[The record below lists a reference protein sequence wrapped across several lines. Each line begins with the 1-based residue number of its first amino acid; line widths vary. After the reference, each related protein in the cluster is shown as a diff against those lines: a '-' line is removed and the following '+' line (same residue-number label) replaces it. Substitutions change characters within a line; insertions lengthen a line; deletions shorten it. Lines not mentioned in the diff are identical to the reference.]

1 MTEPLLTHN
10 LGCSSCD
17 SSQQKLP
24 SGAFFSLRCLI
35 YKVHA
40 SRRNICYSST
50 FIPVCQALFLKSFFD
65 LFRRFFVQVLRFRHC
80 YSITSAFAC
89 QVFFFEIFSSF
100 DLKLLALAPLCQT
113 ALIDYHVFPR
123 LSSPFFEFFFSFR
136 SLSLDTRLS
145 CETASLD
152 YHASPLLVN
161 SFFPFFCSFCIMTG
175 MPSKKGVI
183 SMHPAF

>member
-1 MTEPLLTHN
+1 MFR
-10 LGCSSCD
+10 SC
-17 SSQQKLP
+17 
-24 SGAFFSLRCLI
+24 AFAIRL
-35 YKVHA
+35 
-40 SRRNICYSST
+40 
-50 FIPVCQALFLKSFFD
+50 
-65 LFRRFFVQVLRFRHC
+65 C

-161 SFFPFFCSFCIMTG
+161 SFFPFFRHFCVITSNCPYFGMTSMQFLQRLIPVTMQQASSPKG
-175 MPSKKGVI
+175 NQPVKTYRYYNCIPFFYSSGPDTTTQNGPSAP
-183 SMHPAF
+183 SASSSARPRASRSA